1 MKTKGEGKKWR
12 GTFLLLVKPEDD
24 TCHCRHPDVVTRL
37 SHVFILMA
45 CRYFKG
51 TSHLFAGPMTAN
63 HSILPIKNK
72 DFCADFAGIPNLFF
86 FFLVW
91 KSISILSNP
100 VQISQPLVE
109 LTYHGMIVWLAQK
122 CIKTT
127 WLKILACIRKW
138 SVKCKYVIIRNN
150 IYVIGCLT
158 TKLSNTKGVRV
169 LWLVSL
175 HGIENKNVL
184 WADFAFFIQIELPI
198 TSVSPPSPGV

>member
-1 MKTKGEGKKWR
+1 MLSPDCR
-12 GTFLLLVKPEDD
+12 
-24 TCHCRHPDVVTRL
+24 TCLYLWHVV
-37 SHVFILMA
+37 ILKEQA
-45 CRYFKG
+45 TCLQAQWQQISQYFPSKIMI
-51 TSHLFAGPMTAN
+51 FVQ
-63 HSILPIKNK
+63 ILQAFPI
-72 DFCADFAGIPNLFF
+72 FFF

-100 VQISQPLVE
+100 VQISQPRVE
-109 LTYHGMIVWLAQK
+109 LTYHRMIVWRAQK

-175 HGIENKNVL
+175 HGIEKKNVL
-184 WADFAFFIQIELPI
+184 WADFAFFIQIQLPI